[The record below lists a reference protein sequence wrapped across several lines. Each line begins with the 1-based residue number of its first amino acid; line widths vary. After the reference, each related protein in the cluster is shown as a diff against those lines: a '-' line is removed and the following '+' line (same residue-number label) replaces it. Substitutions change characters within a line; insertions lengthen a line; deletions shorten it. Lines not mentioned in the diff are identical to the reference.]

1 MAVTAPAPRV
11 LADVLPRSVA
21 RDIMLI
27 VGGAAMVGLFAQIA
41 LPLPFTP
48 VPLTGQTFAVL
59 LTGAALG
66 SIRGMLS
73 MLLYTVVGL
82 IGVPWFAEGA
92 SGFAMPSF
100 GYIIGFIAAAGL
112 VGWLAERGWT
122 RTAVDTA
129 LAMVLGNVV
138 IYGIGVTW
146 LKFSLGAT
154 WATAIDMGMTPFLLG
169 DGLKILLA
177 AGLFPVIWSQMVKR
191 GMAPRQDDRSVIDL
205 TDGTATTV
213 ADEAESSAKTD

>member
-11 LADVLPRSVA
+11 LADVLPRSIA
-21 RDIMLI
+21 RDAMLI
-27 VGGAAMVGLFAQIA
+27 VGAAVMVGVFAQIA
-41 LPLPFTP
+41 IPLPFTP

-59 LTGAALG
+59 LAGAALG
-66 SIRGMLS
+66 SVRGILS

-82 IGVPWFAEGA
+82 IGVPWFAEGS

-122 RTAVDTA
+122 RNALDTA
-129 LAMVLGNVV
+129 LAMVLGNVL
-138 IYGIGVTW
+138 IYTVGVTW

-154 WATAIDMGMTPFLLG
+154 WASAIELGMTPFLLG
-169 DGLKILLA
+169 DGFKILLA
-177 AGLFPVIWSQMVKR
+177 AGLFPLLWRQLVKR
-191 GMAPRQDDRSVIDL
+191 GMAPRTDDDAVIDL
-205 TDGTATTV
+205 TDGTAASTLTETEATTKS
-213 ADEAESSAKTD
+213 E

>member
-66 SIRGMLS
+66 SIRGML
-73 MLLYTVVGL
+73 LGVVATPA
-82 IGVPWFAEGA
+82 VP
-92 SGFAMPSF
+92 
-100 GYIIGFIAAAGL
+100 
-112 VGWLAERGWT
+112 V
-122 RTAVDTA
+122 
-129 LAMVLGNVV
+129 
-138 IYGIGVTW
+138 
-146 LKFSLGAT
+146 
-154 WATAIDMGMTPFLLG
+154 
-169 DGLKILLA
+169 
-177 AGLFPVIWSQMVKR
+177 
-191 GMAPRQDDRSVIDL
+191 
-205 TDGTATTV
+205 
-213 ADEAESSAKTD
+213 AES